1 MTASNLA
8 DGLGLKNIEIEIN
21 YLASEF
27 LSRNLF
33 SQNPLP
39 ILELKKALTKD
50 SEMKKFKKKYM
61 INHKIK
67 DNK

>member
-1 MTASNLA
+1 MKASNLA
-8 DGLGLKNIEIEIN
+8 DGLGLKNVEIEIN

-27 LSRNLF
+27 LSKNLF
-33 SQNPLP
+33 SENPLP

-50 SEMKKFKKKYM
+50 SEMKKFRNKYK